1 MGFYC
6 RGCAGLFE
14 ETKRLQALLDNPW
27 INVTERLPKVGV
39 AVFVWVPGSLYPR
52 VGFRQRKTKYQD
64 AWKVGGLNERNVT
77 YWMLIPESPKIEGR

>member
-6 RGCAGLFE
+6 HGCANLFE
-14 ETKRLQALLDNPW
+14 EIRRLQALIDNPW
-27 INVTERLPKVGV
+27 IEVTERMPTLGE

-77 YWMLIPESPKIEGR
+77 HWMLIPESPRIEGR